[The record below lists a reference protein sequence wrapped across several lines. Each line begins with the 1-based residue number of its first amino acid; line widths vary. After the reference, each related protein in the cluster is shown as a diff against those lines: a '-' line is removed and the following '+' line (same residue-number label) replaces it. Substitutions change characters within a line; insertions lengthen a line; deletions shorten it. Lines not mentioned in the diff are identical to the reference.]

1 MTVRVKPILLF
12 KQTRVPSDPSVLVHQ
27 RTKCLWQ
34 ETQTLMLTIWT
45 LTRRFCIPLGTHK
58 KIPLLLL
65 QPIICL
71 SLRTFFD
78 RGYHIIQKLTTF
90 IYLGSNNLLCN
101 FFQSSQTCIF
111 CRIIFNICELSFLHI
126 ASLSL
131 LFFSKKYV
139 F

>member
-12 KQTRVPSDPSVLVHQ
+12 KQTRVPSDPSASVHQ
-27 RTKCLWQ
+27 RTRCLWQ
-34 ETQTLMLTIWT
+34 ETRTLMLTIWT

-78 RGYHIIQKLTTF
+78 RGYRIIPKLITF

-111 CRIIFNICELSFLHI
+111 CRIIFNICELSFLHDCF
-126 ASLSL
+126 SFSS
-131 LFFSKKYV
+131 FFLQKYV